1 MHTSLKG
8 TTASNALISMLKEM
22 GSAVRCID
30 DGLGTYKVKSVTA
43 AKEYFVD
50 LPHRICS
57 CLHFQIFHYCAHV
70 LYLAQLQNDTTVES
84 FVTST
89 MSLSTVHDIN
99 LDYWRRVGKEDDRSI
114 HLSAEWAQLKFEDD
128 SKIGVINSLVNTSQP
143 FCVGVS
149 MLRDM
154 TRVMGTISTDLR
166 PTIISLI
173 QPVHSQLMNLFAE
186 QRLMA
191 KSESNH
197 TGTRQPGDRIV
208 HPLFPK
214 KKKRGVKASG
224 TDELLTDLPANTQ
237 TPKRKRQRKIPNI
250 VNDVLSSSSTPP
262 VNGERNTDV
271 S

>member
-1 MHTSLKG
+1 MLKG
-8 TTASNALISMLKEM
+8 M

-30 DGLGTYKVKSVTA
+30 EALGTYKIKSVIA

-50 LPHRICS
+50 LAQRICS
-57 CLHFQIFHYCAHV
+57 CLHFQVFHYCAHV
-70 LYLAQLQNDTTVES
+70 LFVAQIQKDTTAES
-84 FVTST
+84 FVTIT

-114 HLSAEWAQLKFEDD
+114 HLSAEWAHLKFEDD
-128 SKIGVINSLVNTSQP
+128 SKIGVINSLVSTSQP

-154 TRVMGTISTDLR
+154 TRVMGSISTDLR
-166 PTIISLI
+166 PAFISLI
-173 QPVHSQLMNLFAE
+173 QPLHSQLMNLFQE

-191 KSESNH
+191 KSENNH
-197 TGTRQPGDRIV
+197 NGTRQPGDRIV

-214 KKKRGVKASG
+214 KKKRGVKSSG
-224 TDELLTDLPANTQ
+224 TAELLTDLPATTQ
-237 TPKRKRQRKIPNI
+237 TPKRKRQRTTPLV
-250 VNDVLSSSSTPP
+250 VNDVLANTPP
-262 VNGERNTDV
+262 VNVRVTQDV